1 MTAALT
7 RPGPSAGTSGSG
19 HDGRAGYRE
28 YGDQF
33 AAFYDAVFPR
43 EAIGTD
49 ELAWLRQVLPGRTR
63 RLAELGVGTGRVAL
77 PLAGSLLR
85 DEDGPVEYLG
95 VDVSAAMLGEL
106 GSHDP
111 RGLVSPLLADITDV
125 TLPTGLDAVL
135 CVCGTLSMITEPRGQ
150 AAAVAAAAAALRPGG
165 VLVVETHHADAV
177 LALHPTADRS
187 WAVAYP
193 GDRRMLATF
202 SHLDGRRWDLEHCW
216 LDAGTATFARE
227 SSRVTSL
234 DEVDAYA
241 TAAGLVPAGRSAGLR
256 GAPLTPASPTATA
269 VYRRPGP
276 PPPEPDQE
284 G

>member
-1 MTAALT
+1 MTTTPT
-7 RPGPSAGTSGSG
+7 RSGYSA
-19 HDGRAGYRE
+19 

-43 EAIGTD
+43 EAIGPE
-49 ELAWLRQVLPGRTR
+49 ELAWLRQVLPRRTR

-77 PLAGSLLR
+77 PLAESLG
-85 DEDGPVEYLG
+85 DVDGPVEYLG
-95 VDVSAAMLGEL
+95 VDVSAAMLDEL

-111 RGLVSPLLADITDV
+111 RGLVSPVLADITDL
-125 TLPTGLDAVL
+125 TLPAGLDAVL
-135 CVCGTLSMITEPRGQ
+135 CVCGTLSMITEPHGQ

-165 VLVVETHHADAV
+165 VLVVETHHVDAV
-177 LALHPTADRS
+177 LALHPTAERS

-202 SHLDGRRWDLEHCW
+202 SHLDGRRWELEHCW

-276 PPPEPDQE
+276 PAPEPDQE